1 MNVSFCLMF
10 KGQRETE
17 MRRATPVVMMIC
29 AFVLLSA
36 PAVPAERTAAA
47 MSDSKLDSVLGR
59 DVTTARE
66 GDGGRI
72 VDLLVDEKGQVR
84 AAVVE
89 FGGFLGIGTRKIAV
103 DWAAF
108 SFSQSTIS
116 VAVSRDQLRTAS
128 EFKPSEA
135 PFVVK
140 PIQK

>member
-1 MNVSFCLMF
+1 
-10 KGQRETE
+10 
-17 MRRATPVVMMIC
+17 MRRAMPVVMLIC
-29 AFVLLSA
+29 ALLLLSG

-47 MSDSKLDSVLGR
+47 NSDSTLGSVLGR

-72 VDLLVDEKGQVR
+72 VDLLVDEQGLVR

-108 SFSQSTIS
+108 SFSQSTIT
-116 VAVSRDQLRTAS
+116 VAVSRDQLRAAP
-128 EFKPSEA
+128 EFKPNGA

-140 PIQK
+140 PVQK